1 MNVFQTILRPFRQLY
16 LILPSSSRKGLY
28 GVVTVSL
35 FSALFETASVAS
47 ILPFMAIVMDPEII
61 TRYVWITPFIQALG
75 IHTQQ
80 GAVIAAGGL
89 TICVLAMGNAVS
101 ALNLWAQ
108 TRYIAKAREA
118 LSSELF
124 AGFMR
129 LPYSFHLERD
139 TPSLSRVLGSDVE
152 SALGGFLAS
161 LLAVVAKGLSG
172 LVLISFIVLVDP
184 FVALGTVVV
193 LGGGYMFVY
202 RLIRVR
208 QSQLGAKMVEAS
220 GALGRATLEGFSGIK
235 ELRVLG
241 RESTSTG
248 NYNSVLGTLVKT
260 QAQNLLAAALPR
272 YVIEVIAYAGIV
284 AVTLAFVLKGEGT
297 AAVPSL
303 ALYALAGNRLVPIF
317 QQFFSAAITIKY
329 HTKAVESLVVDLKT
343 VRNHIEQPVDVPNEA
358 PLSFRHTL
366 KLSDVV
372 FQYPTAHKPALKGV
386 SLTILKNQ
394 SIGFVG
400 KTGSGKTTLADVI
413 LGLFQPQSGTISIDG
428 VVLTEQNER
437 LWRKRVGYVPQTV
450 FLTNA
455 SIAENIAL
463 GIPKEQIDHV
473 AVTRAA
479 QMAQAEEFIDLLPH
493 SYDTMVGER
502 GVKLSG
508 GQRQRL
514 GIARALYHQPDV
526 LIFDE
531 ATSALDGMTEDAVMQ
546 AVQAL
551 SRQCTMVLIAH
562 RLRTIQACDRIV
574 MLDAGIV
581 VADGEYDDLMQN
593 SDAFRRL
600 AGLGQLVQQDDA
612 PATPILAS
620 SPSDST

>member
-1 MNVFQTILRPFRQLY
+1 VNFINTTLLPFRQLY
-16 LILPSSSRKGLY
+16 RILPRSSRQGLA

-47 ILPFMAIVMDPEII
+47 ILPFMALVMDPGII
-61 TRYVWITPFIQALG
+61 SRYVWVEQFINAMG
-75 IHTQQ
+75 IHSQQ
-80 GAVIAAGGL
+80 SAVLAAGAL
-89 TICVLAMGNAVS
+89 TICVLALGNAVS
-101 ALNLWAQ
+101 AANLWAQ
-108 TRYIAKAREA
+108 TRYIAKARRA

-129 LPYSFHLERD
+129 MPYSFHLEHD
-139 TPSLSRVLGSDVE
+139 TASLSRVLDSDVE

-161 LLAVVAKGLSG
+161 LLGVVAKGLSG
-172 LVLISFIVLVDP
+172 IVLISFIVIVDP

-208 QSQLGAKMVEAS
+208 QSRLGAKMVEAS
-220 GALGRATLEGFSGIK
+220 VELGRATLEGFAGIK

-241 RESTSTG
+241 RESTSTES
-248 NYNSVLGTLVKT
+248 YNTVLSTLVKVR
-260 QAQNLLAAALPR
+260 AQNLLAASLPR

-284 AVTLAFVLKGEGT
+284 AVTLGFVLKGEGT

-317 QQFFSAAITIKY
+317 QQFFAAAITIKY
-329 HTKAVESLVVDLKT
+329 HTKAVDSLVADLNTIRSTPLMVVAVDEQQPLKFQHEISLKDIVFT
-343 VRNHIEQPVDVPNEA
+343 YPNA
-358 PLSFRHTL
+358 HTPSL
-366 KLSDVV
+366 K
-372 FQYPTAHKPALKGV
+372 AV

-400 KTGSGKTTLADVI
+400 RTGAGKTTLADVI
-413 LGLFQPQSGTISIDG
+413 LGLYQPQSGTILVDG
-428 VVLTEQNER
+428 TILTEENER
-437 LWRKRVGYVPQTV
+437 SWRKRVGYVPQAV

-463 GIPKEQIDHV
+463 GIPNHQIDHA
-473 AVTRAA
+473 AVMLAA
-479 QMAQAEEFIDLLPH
+479 RMAQAEEFIELLPD
-493 SYDTMVGER
+493 SYQTIVGER

-531 ATSALDGMTEDAVMQ
+531 ATSALDGMTEDAVME
-546 AVQAL
+546 AVQRL
-551 SRQCTMVLIAH
+551 SQQCTMILIAH

-574 MLDAGIV
+574 MLEAGAI
-581 VADGEYDDLMQN
+581 VADGTYHELIN
-593 SDAFRRL
+593 SSPAFQRL
-600 AGLGQLVQQDDA
+600 AGPRA
-612 PATPILAS
+612 E
-620 SPSDST
+620 STYTTDVTEQPLS

>member
-1 MNVFQTILRPFRQLY
+1 MSVFHTILHPFRQLY
-16 LILPSSSRKGLY
+16 LILPPSSRKGLY

-47 ILPFMAIVMDPEII
+47 ILPFMAIVMDPGII
-61 TRYVWITPFIQALG
+61 TRYVWIEQLINTLG

-80 GAVIAAGGL
+80 NAVIAAGGL
-89 TICVLAMGNAVS
+89 TICVLALGNAVS
-101 ALNLWAQ
+101 AANLWAQ
-108 TRYIAKAREA
+108 TRYIAKARLA

-124 AGFMR
+124 TGFMR

-139 TPSLSRVLGSDVE
+139 TASLSRVLGSDVE

-161 LLAVVAKGLSG
+161 LLGVVAKGLSG
-172 LVLISFIVLVDP
+172 FVLISFIVIVDP
-184 FVALGTVVV
+184 LVALGTVVV

-208 QSQLGAKMVEAS
+208 QSRLGAKMVEAS
-220 GALGRATLEGFSGIK
+220 VALGRATLEGFAGIK
-235 ELRVLG
+235 EIRVLG
-241 RESTSTG
+241 RESTST
-248 NYNSVLGTLVKT
+248 NSYNEVLNTLVKT

-284 AVTLAFVLKGEGT
+284 AVTLAFVLKGEGA

-317 QQFFSAAITIKY
+317 QQFFAAAITIKY
-329 HTKAVESLVVDLKT
+329 HTKAVESLVLDLKT
-343 VRNHIEQPVDVPNEA
+343 VRLNLEPTVQLDEGA
-358 PLSFRHTL
+358 RLSFNSSLQLT
-366 KLSDVV
+366 DVV
-372 FQYPTAHKPALKGV
+372 FQYPTAHTPSLKGV
-386 SLTILKNQ
+386 SLKILKNQ

-400 KTGSGKTTLADVI
+400 KTGAGKTTLADVI
-413 LGLFQPQSGTISIDG
+413 LGLYQPQSGTISVDG
-428 VVLTEQNER
+428 IVLTEDNER

-463 GIPKEQIDHV
+463 GISKSNIDHA

-479 QMAQAEEFIDLLPH
+479 QMAQAEEFIELLPDG
-493 SYDTMVGER
+493 YETIVGER

-514 GIARALYHQPDV
+514 GIARALYHRPDV

-546 AVQAL
+546 AVQLL
-551 SRQCTMVLIAH
+551 SQQCTMILIAH

-574 MLDAGIV
+574 MLEGGTI
-581 VADGEYDDLMQN
+581 VADGQYQALLD
-593 SDAFRRL
+593 SSSAFRQL
-600 AGLGQLVQQDDA
+600 AGLAQGDIEAKSAKL
-612 PATPILAS
+612 
-620 SPSDST
+620 PSADEPPN

>member
-1 MNVFQTILRPFRQLY
+1 MNVFQTVLRPFRQLY

-28 GVVTVSL
+28 GVVAVSL

-47 ILPFMAIVMDPEII
+47 ILPFMAIVMDPDII
-61 TRYVWITPFIQALG
+61 TRYAWIEQFTTALG
-75 IHTQQ
+75 IHTRQ

-89 TICVLAMGNAVS
+89 TICVLALGNAVT
-101 ALNLWAQ
+101 AANLWAQ
-108 TRYIAKAREA
+108 TRYIAKARQA

-139 TPSLSRVLGSDVE
+139 TASLSRVLGSDVE

-161 LLAVVAKGLSG
+161 LLGVVAKGLSG
-172 LVLISFIVLVDP
+172 IVLISFIVIVDP
-184 FVALGTVVV
+184 FVALGTVIV
-193 LGGGYMFVY
+193 LGGGYMLVY

-208 QSQLGAKMVEAS
+208 QSRLGAKMVEAS
-220 GALGRATLEGFSGIK
+220 VALSRATLEGFAGIK

-241 RESTSTG
+241 RESTSTSS
-248 NYNSVLGTLVKT
+248 YNAVLKTLVKT

-284 AVTLAFVLKGEGT
+284 AVTLGFVLKGEGA

-329 HTKAVESLVVDLKT
+329 HTKAVESLVIDLTT
-343 VRNHIEQPVDVPNEA
+343 VRGHSEPPVDTLIDA

-366 KLSDVV
+366 QLSDVV
-372 FQYPTAHKPALKGV
+372 FQYPTAHAPALKGV
-386 SLTILKNQ
+386 SLTIKKNQ

-413 LGLFQPQSGTISIDG
+413 LGLFPPQSGTIAIDG
-428 VVLTEQNER
+428 VTLTQQNER
-437 LWRKRVGYVPQTV
+437 RWRKRVGYVPQTV

-463 GIPKEQIDHV
+463 GIPKDQIDHA
-473 AVTRAA
+473 AVIRAA
-479 QMAQAEEFIDLLPH
+479 HMAQAEEFIESLPAN
-493 SYDTMVGER
+493 YETAVGER

-551 SRQCTMVLIAH
+551 SRQCTMILIAH
-562 RLRTIQACDRIV
+562 RLRTIQACDRVV
-574 MLDAGIV
+574 MLDAGMI
-581 VADGEYDDLMQN
+581 VADGEYDELMQH
-593 SDAFRRL
+593 SAAFRRL
-600 AGLGQLVQQDDA
+600 AGVAQVDMLRERRRHQ
-612 PATPILAS
+612 S
-620 SPSDST
+620 NPSDQIE

>member
-1 MNVFQTILRPFRQLY
+1 MNVFQTVLRPFRQLY
-16 LILPSSSRKGLY
+16 LILPSKGRKGLY
-28 GVVTVSL
+28 GVVIVSL

-47 ILPFMAIVMDPEII
+47 ILPFMAIVMDPDII
-61 TRYVWITPFIQALG
+61 TRYAWIAPFIATFG

-89 TICVLAMGNAVS
+89 TICVLALGNAVS
-101 ALNLWAQ
+101 AANLWAQ
-108 TRYIAKAREA
+108 TRYIARARLA

-139 TPSLSRVLGSDVE
+139 TASLSRVLGSDVE

-161 LLAVVAKGLSG
+161 LLGVVAKGLSG
-172 LVLISFIVLVDP
+172 FVLISFIVIVDP
-184 FVALGTVVV
+184 LVALGTVVV

-208 QSQLGAKMVEAS
+208 QSRLGAKMVEAS
-220 GALGRATLEGFSGIK
+220 VALGRATLEGFAGIK

-241 RESTSTG
+241 RESTSTES
-248 NYNSVLGTLVKT
+248 YNEVLGTLVKT

-317 QQFFSAAITIKY
+317 QQFFASAITIKY

-343 VRNHIEQPVDVPNEA
+343 VRDHLEQPQQNHNEA
-358 PLSFRHTL
+358 PLSFTHRL
-366 KLSDVV
+366 ELSNIV
-372 FQYPTAHKPALKGV
+372 FQYPTAHTPSLQGV

-400 KTGSGKTTLADVI
+400 KTGAGKTTLADVI
-413 LGLFQPQSGTISIDG
+413 LGLYQPQSGTLSVDG
-428 VVLTEQNER
+428 VVLTESNER
-437 LWRKRVGYVPQTV
+437 LWRRRVGYVPQTV

-463 GIPKEQIDHV
+463 GIPKEKIDSA
-473 AVTRAA
+473 AVIRAA
-479 QMAQAEEFIDLLPH
+479 EMAQAEEFIDLLPDT
-493 SYDTMVGER
+493 YDTVVGER

-546 AVQAL
+546 AIQKL
-551 SRQCTMVLIAH
+551 SQQCTMVLIAH
-562 RLRTIQACDRIV
+562 RLRTVQACDRIV
-574 MLDAGIV
+574 VLDGGVI
-581 VADGEYDDLMQN
+581 VADGSYQELTQQ
-593 SDAFRRL
+593 SDTFRRL
-600 AGLGQLVQQDDA
+600 AGLEQLGAELSTSD
-612 PATPILAS
+612 PLTSPIRQS
-620 SPSDST
+620 